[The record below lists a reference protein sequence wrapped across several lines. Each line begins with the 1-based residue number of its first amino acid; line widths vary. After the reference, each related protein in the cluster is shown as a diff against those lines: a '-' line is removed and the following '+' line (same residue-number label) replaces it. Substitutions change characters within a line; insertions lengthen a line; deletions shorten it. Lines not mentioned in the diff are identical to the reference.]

1 MEGGCCS
8 TALFKYAPSAAGSAA
23 GDERLFP
30 AAGRRGFAAVLARAE
45 RMPSRPAPPRGRVR
59 EVGLGC
65 TGNDSLSSGFEGN
78 YEDYEKDFK
87 RRKGADADTPHRI
100 KYGRIDA

>member
-1 MEGGCCS
+1 M
-8 TALFKYAPSAAGSAA
+8 
-23 GDERLFP
+23 
-30 AAGRRGFAAVLARAE
+30 
-45 RMPSRPAPPRGRVR
+45 
-59 EVGLGC
+59 
-65 TGNDSLSSGFEGN
+65 SSGFEGN